1 MAWCCSAGQAVDLGL
16 DELEAVELFDEQEV
30 LERMRAAVSCN
41 PPQRLRQQQRRLSTF
56 AGLSPDTGA
65 AGAALEQQLGEA
77 GSFVAGLASAG
88 DAAADA
94 AAAAAAL
101 YDDSAYEEDL
111 GGNMLRRQI
120 SREMDEVLEA
130 IDAQQQQDAAAA
142 VATIAEVQQ
151 AAVLDV
157 VREAA
162 VAAGHCCADEDEC
175 LLSDYQSEAHTS
187 HTPYTNGWDGQDD
200 DGQDE
205 GEFST

>member
-1 MAWCCSAGQAVDLGL
+1 MHCCLVCLAVWCCSAGQAVDLGL
-16 DELEAVELFDEQEV
+16 DELVAGELFDEQEL

-65 AGAALEQQLGEA
+65 AGAALEQQQGEA
-77 GSFVAGLASAG
+77 GSFVAGVGAAG
-88 DAAADA
+88 D
-94 AAAAAAL
+94 AAAAL
-101 YDDSAYEEDL
+101 YDDSAYEEEL

-142 VATIAEVQQ
+142 VTTIAEVQQ

-157 VREAA
+157 LREAA
-162 VAAGHCCADEDEC
+162 VAAGHGCADEDEC

-187 HTPYTNGWDGQDD
+187 HTPYTDGWDGQDD
-200 DGQDE
+200 GGQDE
-205 GEFST
+205 GE